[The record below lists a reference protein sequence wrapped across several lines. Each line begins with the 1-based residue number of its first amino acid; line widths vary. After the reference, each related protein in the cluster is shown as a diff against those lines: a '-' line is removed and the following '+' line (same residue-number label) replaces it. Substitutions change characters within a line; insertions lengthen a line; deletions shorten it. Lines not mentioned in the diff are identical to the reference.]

1 VDVRLCVFLLPLL
14 LRANALV
21 AAPPPAPPQ
30 FVPLA
35 VADGLPSSV
44 AYKTVQDRDG
54 FIWIGTK
61 DGLARYDGVG
71 FRVFRHD
78 PALPDSLSSNDVSA
92 MLVDRAGRLW
102 CGGEASGLNRLEADG
117 SGFRHW
123 RHRAGEA
130 GTLGSDDV
138 FTIAEDAAGAIWVG
152 TYLGGLNRLQD
163 DGRFLSVDHDAE
175 DAASLRSNTVQA
187 LYGDARNRVWIGT
200 DRGLDVRDA
209 DGRIHHVEL
218 PLAGRAGPAMVTA
231 FLPEASGSVLVGTL
245 KGLFRVDADLH
256 YQGEIADGATP
267 LSVMA
272 LARSGDDGLW
282 IGLRRG
288 LAHLDANGL
297 QRYGGEEAT
306 PGAYPGTRTMDV
318 FRDAE
323 GGMWFAT
330 FDGGVA
336 RLPPQWRNFAAYRH
350 VTGDPASL
358 SRPAVKAIGVDAHD
372 SIWAASGLDGLDR
385 IDHATGSIE
394 RWGARLGIAG
404 SQLTAVLPDGADH
417 VWVGSYQGLRRYAL
431 SSLSQPAAALA
442 VDLTRADALPPGFV
456 DQLRRAPDQTVWAS
470 AHGGGVAHL
479 AADAS
484 RVLHRYI
491 PAEKTLDDADI
502 TALVLDAEANPWLA
516 TASGVER
523 YLPAQDRFVAVA
535 ELPREPVHALAFAPN
550 GSLWLHRLGALENY
564 RWSNGS
570 ARLERRLDA
579 ADGWPTLT
587 AAALVVARD
596 GSVWVTSPRG
606 LWRVDG
612 VSKSI
617 RRFDARD
624 GLPGQ
629 EFLAG
634 ALTVA
639 SDGSLYAGTLTGV
652 VAFDPGALKLDT
664 PAPPIRITALSIHRG
679 GLTDM
684 LDIGAPVQLRHD
696 DFDFRVEARALSY
709 ANPASNRYRFLL
721 EGFDPDWI
729 EAERGE
735 RVYAQL
741 PSGSYRLRV
750 RAANADGAWSEL
762 GQPLAVEV
770 ARAPWAT
777 SLAWTSYAAALLLAA
792 YAALRGYRTRI
803 RRRHAFAL
811 AEERRRSAEQLIEA
825 KSSFLATMGHEI
837 RTPMTGVLGMSELLL
852 GTPLDERQRS
862 YAQAIRQSGEL
873 MLRVVNDSLD
883 LARIEAGKF
892 TLETAPFDPAALL
905 RDVVT
910 LERPLAERKGLALV
924 LDMSAETPARVVGDA
939 LRVKQILLNLTGNAL
954 KFTERGAVT
963 LGLEP
968 SDSGIAFRVADSGPG
983 MSEEVRARLF
993 GRFEQADGIHHRY
1006 GGSGLGLSICRELAQ
1021 VMGGRIDVVSEWG
1034 QGSTFIVE
1042 LPLSAPLQAA
1052 HADAAPAPAR
1062 SESAPLHVLLVEDD
1076 ATVADVVA
1084 GLLAQLGHR
1093 VVHAPNGL
1101 AALAQLKR
1109 HMADD
1114 PADTPDRFDVA
1125 LIDLDLPGVD
1135 GLQLARIIRASDYAA
1150 LPLIAVTARS
1160 VGNEDALIRAVGMN
1174 RLLRKP
1180 LTLALLGAALASV
1193 VHDEGRA
1200 QSPRN

>member
-1 VDVRLCVFLLPLL
+1 MDVGLRVFLLLL
-14 LRANALV
+14 LMQYGALA

-30 FVPLA
+30 FVALG

-78 PALPDSLSSNDVSA
+78 PALAASLSSNDVSA
-92 MLVDRAGRLW
+92 ILVDREGRLW
-102 CGGEASGLNRLEADG
+102 CGGEASGLNRLDADG

-123 RHRAGEA
+123 QHRAGEP

-138 FTIAEDAAGAIWVG
+138 FTIAQDAAGAIWVG
-152 TYLGGLNRLQD
+152 TYLGGLNRLQE

-175 DAASLRSNTVQA
+175 DPSSLRSNTVQA
-187 LYGDARNRVWIGT
+187 LYGDPRNRVWIGT
-200 DRGLDVRDA
+200 DSGLDVRDA
-209 DGRIHHVEL
+209 GGRIVHVDL
-218 PLAGRAGPAMVTA
+218 PLAARAGPAMVSA
-231 FLPEASGSVLVGTL
+231 FLPEGDGSVLVGTL
-245 KGLFRVDADLH
+245 KGLFRVDADLR
-256 YQGEIADGATP
+256 YRGEIADGATP

-272 LARSGDDGLW
+272 LARGGKDDLW

-288 LAHLDANGL
+288 LAHLDDVHGL
-297 QRYGGEEAT
+297 QRYGGEEPT

-323 GGMWFAT
+323 GGVWFAT
-330 FDGGVA
+330 FDGGIA

-350 VTGDPASL
+350 VAGDVASL
-358 SRPAVKAIGVDAHD
+358 SRPAVKAVGVDTTG

-385 IDHATGSIE
+385 IDRASGAIE
-394 RWGARLGIAG
+394 RWGTRLAIGG
-404 SQLTAVLPDGADH
+404 SQLTAVLPDGGDH
-417 VWVGSYQGLRRYAL
+417 VWVGSYQGLRRYSL
-431 SSLSQPAAALA
+431 SSQQTLALP
-442 VDLTRADALPPGFV
+442 VDLVRNDALPPGFV
-456 DQLRRAPDQTVWAS
+456 DQLRRAPDGTVWAS
-470 AHGGGVAHL
+470 SHGGGVARI
-479 AADAS
+479 AADAT
-484 RVLHRYI
+484 RVLHRYT
-491 PAEKTLDDADI
+491 PAEKTLGDADI
-502 TALVLDAEANPWLA
+502 TALVLDAQANPWLA

-523 YLPAQDRFVAVA
+523 YVPAQDRFVDVA
-535 ELPREPVHALAFAPN
+535 ELPHEPVHALAFAPD

-564 RWSNGS
+564 RLNAGA

-587 AAALVVARD
+587 ASALEVARD

-612 VSKSI
+612 AAKTI
-617 RRFDARD
+617 RRFDVRD
-624 GLPGQ
+624 GLPSQ
-629 EFLAG
+629 EFLSG
-634 ALTVA
+634 ALAVA
-639 SDGSLYAGTLTGV
+639 PDGTLYAGTLSGV
-652 VAFDPGALKLDT
+652 VALDPALLKLDT
-664 PAPPIRITALSIHRG
+664 PAPPVRVTALSVHRDG
-679 GLTDM
+679 RTEM
-684 LDIGAPVQLRHD
+684 LDASVPIELHHD

-721 EGFDPDWI
+721 EGFDPDWV

-741 PSGSYRLRV
+741 PSGSYRLRL

-762 GQPLAVEV
+762 ERPLQVEV
-770 ARAPWAT
+770 GRAPWAT
-777 SLAWTSYAAALLLAA
+777 SLAWMIYGFALLLLA
-792 YAALRGYRTRI
+792 YAALRSYRARI

-811 AEERRRSAEQLIEA
+811 AEERRRSTEQLIEA

-852 GTPLDERQRS
+852 GTALDERQRG

-892 TLETAPFDPAALL
+892 ALESVPFDPAALL
-905 RDVVT
+905 RDAAA
-910 LERPLAERKGLALV
+910 LERALAERKGLT
-924 LDMSAETPARVVGDA
+924 LDLDIAPQMPTRVVGDA
-939 LRVKQILLNLTGNAL
+939 LRVKQILLNLVNNAL
-954 KFTERGAVT
+954 KFTERGGVT
-963 LGLEP
+963 LGLAQR
-968 SDSGIAFRVADSGPG
+968 SGGIEFRVADSGPG
-983 MSEEVRARLF
+983 MSDNVRARLF
-993 GRFEQADGIHHRY
+993 GRFEQADGINHRY

-1021 VMGGRIDVVSEWG
+1021 LMGGRIDVDSELG
-1034 QGSTFIVE
+1034 RGSTFTVE
-1042 LPLSAPLQAA
+1042 LPLADVELESTPAAAAMMDAPL
-1052 HADAAPAPAR
+1052 AR
-1062 SESAPLHVLLVEDD
+1062 TSLHVLLVEDD
-1076 ATVADVVA
+1076 ATVADVIV

-1093 VVHAPNGL
+1093 AVHAPNGL

-1109 HMADD
+1109 RALGAAD
-1114 PADTPDRFDVA
+1114 PAPDRFDVA

-1135 GLQLARIIRASDYAA
+1135 GLQLARIIRAGDCAT

-1160 VGNEDALIRAVGMN
+1160 VGNEEALVRAVGMDA
-1174 RLLRKP
+1174 LLRKP
-1180 LTLALLGAALASV
+1180 LTPSMLSAALASA
-1193 VHDEGRA
+1193 A
-1200 QSPRN
+1200 QSETAGNSESA